1 MRELQLLIKPVS
13 SACDLACTYCFYKD
27 EAGNR
32 AVGDHGKDE
41 PARPMRAVV
50 DKALAS
56 SQTCVFGFQGG
67 EPTLA
72 GLSFFAGLYSLRGGE
87 ETAGSG
93 RRRSPYRRTGTG
105 WMRDGLRFL
114 KEKDFLVGLSLDGVR
129 KTHDENRK
137 DYQGEGTF
145 PRVFDS
151 ACRMQELEIPF
162 QVLCVLNAQTAP
174 RAGAIYRFFM
184 RKGFTRQQYIPCLDP
199 LEERRGG
206 EVFSLTPELYG
217 EALGTLFDLWFQDKL
232 QGYPVYIRQF
242 ENYVEMLRGG
252 QPEACSMYGR
262 CSMQNVIE
270 SDGTVYP
277 CDFYALDVYEMGN
290 IADPDV
296 DFESLARLARG
307 DGPETAA
314 FFKDPAARDDRCPGC
329 RWYPLCRGGCRR
341 DCFTAPAG
349 EREKIITARPTAG
362 SLAGLLSVWS
372 IWPLVGLAV
381 FDGRHAVLFP
391 EGLGEVG
398 LGGEAHCGG
407 DG

>member
-13 SACDLACTYCFYKD
+13 SACDLACRYCFYKD
-27 EAGNR
+27 EAGKR
-32 AVGDHGKDE
+32 QVADHGKMTADV
-41 PARPMRAVV
+41 MRAVV

-56 SQTCVFGFQGG
+56 AQTCVFGFQGG

-72 GLSFFAGLYSLRGGE
+72 GLSFFQE
-87 ETAGSG
+87 FTAYVEKRKRPGQ
-93 RRRSPYRRTGTG
+93 TAAFTIQTNGTG
-105 WMRDGLRFL
+105 LDERWLRFL

-151 ACRMQELEIPF
+151 ARRMQELEIPF

-199 LEERRGG
+199 LEGRRGG

-314 FFKDPAARDDRCPGC
+314 FFKNPAARDDRCPGC

-349 EREKIITARPTAG
+349 EKKNYYCETYSRFFGRAIERLEYLAAHAPAG
-362 SLAGLLSVWS
+362 
-372 IWPLVGLAV
+372 I
-381 FDGRHAVLFP
+381 
-391 EGLGEVG
+391 
-398 LGGEAHCGG
+398 
-407 DG
+407 